1 MGKPDVNV
9 LEDGKLRTGQPK
21 SNEEVK
27 VGETTRRSL
36 GKPSSHKDKIHLDD
50 QLIMRQPKSNE
61 EVEVQRCK
69 IRKKE

>member
-9 LEDGKLRTGQPK
+9 LEDGNLRKGQPY

-50 QLIMRQPKSNE
+50 
-61 EVEVQRCK
+61 
-69 IRKKE
+69 